1 VATCRGA
8 GIRVIM
14 VTGDHPRTALAIAR
28 RIGLVSGAEPLLLT
42 GEALQ
47 RLSATQLQL
56 ALDAPEVV
64 FARLAPDQKMRIVEA
79 LRAKGEVV
87 AVTGDGVNDAPAL
100 KAAHIGIAMGASG
113 SDVAREAADMVLL
126 DDHFASIVHAVEEGR
141 ALYANIRKFLTY
153 VLVHNV
159 AELLPYLAFALF
171 GLPVALTPIQAL
183 AVDMGTDSL
192 TALGLGVERAAPGTM
207 QRPPRPRGQRLL
219 DLPLALRAYGFLGLI
234 EAGVVMGVFL
244 QVLVDAGWR
253 WPQTL
258 GAQDP
263 VYRSATT
270 AALCA
275 LILLQVVNVYLCRSS
290 WRSVLATGLGGNR
303 WIAAGVA
310 LELTLLGFFAF
321 TPWGHALLGTAAP
334 PASVWGSIA
343 LGAFAM
349 LAAEEA
355 RKAWL
360 RRRAIEGVNPAS
372 ASAR

>member
-1 VATCRGA
+1 
-8 GIRVIM
+8 
-14 VTGDHPRTALAIAR
+14 
-28 RIGLVSGAEPLLLT
+28 
-42 GEALQ
+42 
-47 RLSATQLQL
+47 
-56 ALDAPEVV
+56 
-64 FARLAPDQKMRIVEA
+64 
-79 LRAKGEVV
+79 
-87 AVTGDGVNDAPAL
+87 
-100 KAAHIGIAMGASG
+100 
-113 SDVAREAADMVLL
+113 
-126 DDHFASIVHAVEEGR
+126 
-141 ALYANIRKFLTY
+141 
-153 VLVHNV
+153 
-159 AELLPYLAFALF
+159 
-171 GLPVALTPIQAL
+171 
-183 AVDMGTDSL
+183 
-192 TALGLGVERAAPGTM
+192 GTM